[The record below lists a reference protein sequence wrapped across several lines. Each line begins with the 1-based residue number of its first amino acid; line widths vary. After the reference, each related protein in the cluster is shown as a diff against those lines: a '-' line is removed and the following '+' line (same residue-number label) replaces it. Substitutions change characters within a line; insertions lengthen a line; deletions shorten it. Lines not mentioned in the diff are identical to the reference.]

1 VAGVQAVNP
10 THPAPAERY
19 VCQNSAFPVVDD
31 RVWAFYSARGG
42 LEAFGCPISRLFI
55 FKGLQ
60 AQFFERR
67 IVQLDEL
74 GNPRLLNVLDPE
86 FLPYTQ
92 INGMTY
98 PPVDQRMKQ
107 ITPEVNSDTYVP
119 DLLRFIDD
127 EVVDPFRTTYFSLVT
142 PAMAG
147 SSDPSVVAM
156 QNVDLW
162 GAPTSPLTADP
173 IHPSLS
179 HQRFQRQIMTY
190 DPTCDCV
197 VSPVLARYL
206 KDIIMGNPLPTDL
219 ADEARSSPLY
229 HQYAPGKPNAVRDP
243 VLLSGTDLTTAFV
256 PQ

>member
-10 THPAPAERY
+10 THQAPAERY
-19 VCQNSAFPVVDD
+19 VCADSPFAVADD
-31 RVWAFYSARGG
+31 RVWAFYSSRGG
-42 LEAFGCPISRLFI
+42 LEAFGCPISRLFV

-67 IVQLDEL
+67 IVQLDEF

-92 INGMTY
+92 IDGITY
-98 PPVDQRMKQ
+98 PPVDPAMKQ
-107 ITPEVNSDTYVP
+107 RTPEVTSDTYVP
-119 DLLRFIDD
+119 DLLRFIND
-127 EVVDPFRTTYFSLVT
+127 EVVEPFRAAYFSLVT

-147 SSDPSVVAM
+147 SSDPSVIAM

-162 GAPTSPLTADP
+162 GAPTSPTAPDP
-173 IHPSLS
+173 NHPNLS

-190 DPTCDCV
+190 DPACDCV
-197 VSPVLARYL
+197 VTPVLARYL
-206 KDIIMGNPLPTDL
+206 KDIIMGNPLPADL
-219 ADEARSSPLY
+219 SVEARSNPLY
-229 HQYAPGKPNAVRDP
+229 QQYAPDRPNAVRDP
-243 VLLSGTDLTTAFV
+243 TLLPGTDLSAAFV